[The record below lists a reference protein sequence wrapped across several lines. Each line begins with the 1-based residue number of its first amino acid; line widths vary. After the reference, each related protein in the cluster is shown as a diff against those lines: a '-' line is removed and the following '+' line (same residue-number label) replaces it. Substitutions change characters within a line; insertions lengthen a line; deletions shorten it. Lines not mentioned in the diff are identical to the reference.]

1 MTQKPLFR
9 SLLTLVLALVVI
21 GVGAWLLL
29 GRPLPG
35 PAEPIPVPGTP
46 TPVGW
51 VKHETPRLILWLP
64 AEWETLEV
72 NRGDLRE
79 LFKEFQER
87 NPELAG
93 IIGSAE
99 ALEGVFLWAFDTQSG
114 DPAANNLNVR
124 RTELGGV
131 TAADIPS
138 IVAGAVGQYRQLG
151 IEVQSFESDLEIGG
165 RPAGHIAYILPVIGR
180 DGQQIQAQGHQ
191 YLVAAG
197 HDLWVLSYTIAPEQS
212 ARLTPIIQQSAASFV
227 AK

>member
-1 MTQKPLFR
+1 
-9 SLLTLVLALVVI
+9 
-21 GVGAWLLL
+21 L

-35 PAEPIPVPGTP
+35 PAEPTPVPGTP

-165 RPAGHIAYILPVIGR
+165 RPATSPISCRLS
-180 DGQQIQAQGHQ
+180 
-191 YLVAAG
+191 AG
-197 HDLWVLSYTIAPEQS
+197 MGSRSRPRGTSTWWRPATTCGSS
-212 ARLTPIIQQSAASFV
+212 ATPSRPSSQPG
-227 AK
+227 